1 MLTEWLGVP
10 SFMTKSMLVARK
22 SPAGLRGDIKSVLVV
37 SSRLQVD
44 TDAALVGVDGVGSGS
59 ITDDGGLCIDW
70 ASSSDFDGG
79 ASLTGAGGHALDLRT
94 ITEGPIRVEEISR
107 GVNLTIKVV

>member
-37 SSRLQVD
+37 SSRLQLD

-70 ASSSDFDGG
+70 AVFDNVRWKASILAPSPARIAANSHHQCHVLATGSSRLLS
-79 ASLTGAGGHALDLRT
+79 HRQ
-94 ITEGPIRVEEISR
+94 
-107 GVNLTIKVV
+107 